1 MLKYLVRD
9 LLSALRFL
17 PWGIVAGIVV
27 VMILNMVNVRR
38 SHTGR
43 KSVPTPAA
51 VCFYM
56 YVVILLVI
64 TFFSRESGS
73 GRGIDLELFSTWG
86 INDRNNAYVVENVL
100 LFIPYG
106 VVCSWYLKKIRS
118 FVACTALGLLSSL
131 GIEWLQLLTQ
141 RGVFQI
147 DDILTNMLGSMIG
160 YLLFRIICR
169 LCCKISAHG
178 A

>member
-1 MLKYLVRD
+1 MLKYLIRD
-9 LLSALRFL
+9 LISVLRFL
-17 PWGIVAGIVV
+17 PWGIMAGIVV
-27 VMILNMVNVRR
+27 AIILNNVNGKCA
-38 SHTGR
+38 HTGR
-43 KSVPTPAA
+43 KIVPAPAA

-56 YVVILLVI
+56 YVVILLMI

-73 GRGIDLELFSTWG
+73 GRGIDLEFFSTWG
-86 INDRNNAYVVENVL
+86 INDRNNAYVVENIL

-106 VVCSWYLKKIRS
+106 MVCPWYLKKVRS
-118 FVACTALGLLSSL
+118 FISCTALGLVSSL
-131 GIEWLQLLTQ
+131 GIEWLQLVTQ

-160 YLLFRIICR
+160 YLLFRVAGR
-169 LCCKISAHG
+169 LCRKICAHG

>member
-1 MLKYLVRD
+1 MLKYLIRD
-9 LLSALRFL
+9 LVSALRFL
-17 PWGIVAGIVV
+17 PWGIVTGIAVA
-27 VMILNMVNVRR
+27 MILSIVNARQ
-38 SHTGR
+38 SPAGR
-43 KSVPTPAA
+43 KTIPAA

-73 GRGIDLELFSTWG
+73 GRGMDLEIFSTWG

-106 VVCSWYLKKIRS
+106 MVSPWYLKKIRS
-118 FVACTALGLLSSL
+118 FMACTALGLISSL
-131 GIEWLQLLTQ
+131 GIELLQLLTQ

-160 YLLFRIICR
+160 YLLFQIISR
-169 LCCKISAHG
+169 LCRKISPHG